1 MNFNA
6 VSNSSYNETPPVP
19 RKRYCSAVMPLS
31 AVSSSFYDWT
41 KPVPREQWDPLDA
54 QLVRAARPY
63 TAVER
68 TIGYDFRD
76 KGFLLKAFTHGS
88 FPAGV
93 RIIPGFMRPMDFM
106 GDALLKQLLT
116 VHLYGCIDP
125 LAPKALHE
133 TRQRIE
139 CNRFLGFVVAHHGM
153 HKLLRYSSPSLSEE
167 IVQYVRMLRDG
178 EYPGYRAQAP
188 PKPLADLFE
197 SLTAAVYLDSDQNQA
212 AVYRSL
218 FPLLRRQIDTELEH
232 IASIAEETTG
242 TSQCDASSE

>member
-1 MNFNA
+1 MPTKNYSPAVMSINA
-6 VSNSSYNETPPVP
+6 VSNS
-19 RKRYCSAVMPLS
+19 
-31 AVSSSFYDWT
+31 FYDWT
-41 KPVPREQWDPLDA
+41 QSVPREQWDPLDA

-76 KGFLLKAFTHGS
+76 KGFLLQAFTHGS
-88 FPAGV
+88 FPAGA
-93 RIIPGFMRPMDFM
+93 RIVPGFMRPMDFM
-106 GDALLKQLLT
+106 GDALLKHMLT

-167 IVQYVRMLRDG
+167 IVHYVRKLKDG
-178 EYPGYRAQAP
+178 EYPGFRAQAP

-197 SLTAAVYLDSDQNQA
+197 SLASAVYLDSDQNLA
-212 AVYRSL
+212 TVYRSL
-218 FPLLRRQIDTELEH
+218 FPLLRRQIDIELERS
-232 IASIAEETTG
+232 AAIAEEANNR
-242 TSQCDASSE
+242 SDASIE